1 MGVVFCASTVL
12 SLLLCF
18 IDGRRSVATN
28 DSGEPIL
35 ERTSYGNGK
44 DEVVLEVQMGD
55 TSEEITLEVERQSYR
70 QEEVVQVLK
79 EAEEQLGSW
88 ILGKNESLDAVS
100 EDLNL
105 ITEIPESG
113 VTVQWSVAD
122 SSVINSLGQ
131 LKGEAWRK
139 EADVELT
146 ARLSL
151 QEQERIVQISV
162 HIVPSMEQEQ
172 AEEKQTLYAKLEEEN
187 EKTQSPYVVLP
198 TSVNGKSIS
207 WYYPKENRAIYVFL
221 LGIIL
226 TIGLWFQEKE
236 EKKKAKEERRKEL
249 LLEYPKLM
257 SQITLYLGAGMTL
270 RNAWFQMVS
279 EYEKKQGGTCALY
292 QELLHTKHEIE
303 SGLSEGECYERFG
316 MRCDHPTYRKFGMLL
331 SQNLRKGA
339 RGLVEILRKESVDAF
354 EERKRNA
361 RKLGEEAG
369 TKLLLPMVL
378 MLMVVIAMIVVP
390 AYFSIQ
396 I

>member
-1 MGVVFCASTVL
+1 VE
-12 SLLLCF
+12 
-18 IDGRRSVATN
+18 TN
-28 DSGEPIL
+28 DSGQPIL
-35 ERTSYGNGK
+35 ERTSYGNKK
-44 DEVVLEVQMGD
+44 DEVALEVQMGD
-55 TSEEITLEVERQSYR
+55 TSEEITVEVEGRTYR
-70 QEEVVQVLK
+70 QEEVEQVLK
-79 EAEEQLGSW
+79 EAEEHLKTR

-100 EDLNL
+100 YDLDL
-105 ITEIPESG
+105 ITEIAESG
-113 VTVQWSVAD
+113 VAVQWSVAD
-122 SSVINSLGQ
+122 ATVLNSLGQ
-131 LKGEAWRK
+131 LKGEAWRE

-151 QEQERIVQISV
+151 QEQERTVSITV
-162 HIVPSMEQEQ
+162 HVVPSIEQEK
-172 AEEKQTLYAKLEEEN
+172 AKEKQALYAKLEEEN

-198 TSVNGKSIS
+198 TSVNGKKIS

-236 EKKKAKEERRKEL
+236 AKKQAQETRRKKL

-279 EYEKKQGGTCALY
+279 EYEKKQQESSALY
-292 QELLHTKHEIE
+292 QELLHTKHEME
-303 SGLSEGECYERFG
+303 SGLSESECYERFG

-339 RGLVEILRKESVDAF
+339 RGLVEILRQESIDAF